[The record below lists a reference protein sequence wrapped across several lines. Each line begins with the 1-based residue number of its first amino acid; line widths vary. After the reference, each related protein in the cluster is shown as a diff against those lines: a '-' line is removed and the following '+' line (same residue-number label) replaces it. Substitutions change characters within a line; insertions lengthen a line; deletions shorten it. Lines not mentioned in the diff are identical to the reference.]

1 MGALLG
7 LLIGVALSD
16 PPLAADPAECGA
28 LRSFWFA
35 FDDFAHS
42 LLYYFSPS
50 LILNTHPFTHSRLS
64 LPPHTLSLNVVLH
77 PLVFPYHLVRPFS
90 PFSQPYSVV
99 SPFRSAARTRTAP
112 STAA

>member
-7 LLIGVALSD
+7 LLTGVALSD

-50 LILNTHPFTHSRLS
+50 LILNTHPFTHSPLS
-64 LPPHTLSLNVVLH
+64 LPPH
-77 PLVFPYHLVRPFS
+77 LVFPYHLVRPFS